1 MKDAIRSDT
10 RLRRALLT
18 GYLRDTWF
26 GILLLIAILCL
37 VGGMLTVQIQQ
48 NQRTLSDLRGASPRT
63 GTATVTGITSR
74 PVSRRHP
81 DPEISIYLAI
91 DSRPA
96 RVTARRTARIGE
108 CFQATYRI
116 GRSGVV
122 YVDKLEPLPANRR
135 AIAP

>member
-18 GYLRDTWF
+18 GHLRDTWF

-37 VGGMLTVQIQQ
+37 AGGMLTVQIQQ
-48 NQRTLSDLRGASPRT
+48 NQRTLRDLRGASPRT
-63 GTATVTGITSR
+63 GTAIVTGITSR
-74 PVSRRHP
+74 PVSRHHP
-81 DPEISIYLAI
+81 DPEISIYLTI

-96 RVTARRTARIGE
+96 RVTARRAARIGE
-108 CFQATYRI
+108 SFQATYRI
-116 GRSGVV
+116 GQSGTV
-122 YVDKLEPLPANRR
+122 YVDNLEPLPANRQ